1 MAAPARAKAAGATDP
16 PWYKDAIVYELHV
29 RAFCDGNGDGIGDF
43 PGLTSKLD
51 YLYDL
56 GITAIWLLPF
66 YVSPLKDD
74 GYDIADYRRIHP
86 AYGTMRDFRKFLS
99 EAHARGIR
107 VITELVLNAIK
118 YAFPK
123 EKDGARIQVS
133 YETAGSDWKLTVS
146 DNGVGKIANDVPA
159 TGLGTAIVEALVKQ
173 LEAKVEV
180 IGDNDGTSVSVTRA
194 TFTSRV
200 PRAA

>member
-1 MAAPARAKAAGATDP
+1 VTVMAEGGRIDSQRAVSLGL
-16 PWYKDAIVYELHV
+16 IV
-29 RAFCDGNGDGIGDF
+29 
-43 PGLTSKLD
+43 
-51 YLYDL
+51 
-56 GITAIWLLPF
+56 
-66 YVSPLKDD
+66 
-74 GYDIADYRRIHP
+74 
-86 AYGTMRDFRKFLS
+86 
-99 EAHARGIR
+99 
-107 VITELVLNAIK
+107 TELVLNAIK

-123 EKDGARIQVS
+123 KRTGARIQVS

-173 LEAKVEV
+173 LEARVE
-180 IGDNDGTSVSVTRA
+180 IISDIDGTSVSVTRA